1 MSERTLE
8 PMRAENMRA
17 RAETIFR
24 ECYEQNLR
32 RTDRMFAY
40 LMVGQ
45 WIFGIAIALA
55 FSPYGWEGKT
65 RSIHLHVELALLLGA
80 AISSLP
86 LLLILRRPG
95 TTLTR
100 HSVAIAQMLW
110 SALLIHL
117 TGGRIET
124 HFHVFG
130 SLAFIAFYCDWRV
143 LLTGSAVV
151 ALDHLVRQ
159 LVYPESVYGVANP
172 ETWRFL
178 EHAFWVVFEDVFL
191 VVAMLA
197 RVRDMKATAA
207 TQARIELGEQLEK
220 EMEIAARIQ
229 TAILPSQPVVPG
241 LEIAATMIPASEVGG
256 DYYDVLPVDGDGCWL
271 GIGDVAGHGL
281 VAGLVMLQT
290 QSAVRAL
297 VQQNPSRSPREV
309 LADANSVVFDNVRR
323 RLGHDHHMT
332 LSLIRY
338 RSDGAIVVAG
348 AHQSIVI
355 LRAKSGRC
363 ELFRP
368 QGTWLGLIE
377 NVLPFTEDRTFRLE
391 PGDLLVLF
399 TDGVTEAMSSAHEQF
414 GLARLCEKLESLAP
428 DSAEGV
434 RDGLLRAL
442 AEWSTAPH
450 ADDLTLLVLR
460 HVGTE
465 KTERLPQRAPERQA
479 ATA

>member
-1 MSERTLE
+1 MSDHGREAD
-8 PMRAENMRA
+8 RAAAIGA
-17 RAETIFR
+17 RAEQLF
-24 ECYEQNLR
+24 EQRYDENLR

-45 WIFGIAIALA
+45 WLFGVAVALL

-65 RSIHLHVELALLLGA
+65 RSLHLHVQLALFLGA

-86 LLLILRRPG
+86 LFLIWFRPG
-95 TTLTR
+95 ATITR

-151 ALDHLVRQ
+151 ALDHVARQ
-159 LVYPESVYGVANP
+159 FLYPESVYGVMNP

-178 EHAFWVVFEDVFL
+178 EHTFWVVFEDVFL
-191 VVAMLA
+191 FVAIVA
-197 RVRDMKATAA
+197 RVRDMKSGAA
-207 TQARIELGEQLEK
+207 TQARIELTEQLEK
-220 EMEIAARIQ
+220 EMEIASRIQ
-229 TAILPSQPVVPG
+229 TAILPARPTVPG

-256 DYYDVLPVDGDGCWL
+256 DYYDVLPVKGDGCWL

-297 VQQNPSRSPREV
+297 VQQNPSRSPREL
-309 LADANSVVFDNVRR
+309 LADANSVLFDNVRR
-323 RLGHDHHMT
+323 RLGHDEHMT

-338 RSDGAIVVAG
+338 RPDGTLVVAG
-348 AHQSIVI
+348 AHQTIVI
-355 LRAKSGRC
+355 QRASTGRC
-363 ELFRP
+363 ERLRA
-368 QGTWLGLIE
+368 QGTWLGLVE
-377 NVLPFTEDRTFRLE
+377 DVLPFTEDRSYHLQ

-399 TDGVTEAMSSAHEQF
+399 TDGVTEAMSGSHEQF
-414 GLARLCEKLESLAP
+414 GLDRLCAKIEALQSA
-428 DSAEGV
+428 SAEEV
-434 RDGLLRAL
+434 RDGLLDEL
-442 AEWSTAPH
+442 SKWCTAPQ
-450 ADDLTLLVLR
+450 ADDVTLLVLK
-460 HVGTE
+460 HLGLPQL
-465 KTERLPQRAPERQA
+465 ERLPRNAPKLEA
-479 ATA
+479 VSA